1 MAGKPLVDFDLR
13 INTEMREI
21 PEDSGMIRLA
31 KGSLRPAPSRLHYL
45 AYLVVPLLVFVAWLL
60 VRRRRT

>member
-1 MAGKPLVDFDLR
+1 VDFDLR
-13 INTEMREI
+13 INTERREI

-45 AYLVVPLLVFVAWLL
+45 AYVAVPLLVFGAWLL
-60 VRRRRT
+60 VRRRRTPGE